1 MQTRIKHPN
10 PPASSPRAGTHSLRY
25 CGSVTCKRA
34 DRRHT
39 QEYYVIR
46 FERPHS
52 RCDDCRRFSFI
63 LHFIFIAQ
71 LNRIA
76 SLRVFVVSVAP
87 WETAAVHN
95 VAIVILSVSLLHHDF
110 ISKIETVKLS
120 IFYFTLFV
128 SLDKF
133 DVSLMQ
139 LIFKVGSVS
148 ECVPSRSNLS
158 RHFI

>member
-25 CGSVTCKRA
+25 CGSVTCKRV

-39 QEYYVIR
+39 DEYYVIR

-76 SLRVFVVSVAP
+76 SLCVFVESRCRSVRDRGRSQCSDSNSP
-87 WETAAVHN
+87 
-95 VAIVILSVSLLHHDF
+95 SVSLLHYDF
-110 ISKIETVKLS
+110 ISKIEISCL
-120 IFYFTLFV
+120 FFTLQY
-128 SLDKF
+128 S
-133 DVSLMQ
+133 
-139 LIFKVGSVS
+139 
-148 ECVPSRSNLS
+148 CR
-158 RHFI
+158 